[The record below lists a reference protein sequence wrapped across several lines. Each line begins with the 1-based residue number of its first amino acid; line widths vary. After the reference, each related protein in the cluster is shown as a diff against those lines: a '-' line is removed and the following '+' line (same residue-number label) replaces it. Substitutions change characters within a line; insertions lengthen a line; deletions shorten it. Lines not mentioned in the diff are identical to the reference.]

1 MAKLLQIRRGT
12 TVQHSSFTGAEGEV
26 TVDTDKDTIVVHD
39 NSTAGGFPLAPNASP
54 TFTGSHIG
62 IPSVTT
68 ANRPGEVGGTNASV
82 TAVVGMIIFNSTL
95 GILQQFGSLGWSS
108 IVPTPTVASLNY
120 PGDDT
125 SLDTVGEFNLSC
137 TTQSSTTVLVPGST
151 MPSVGQVVKGT
162 GISAPV
168 NNLTCGLTNT
178 DATVTAASTT
188 GLVVGMTVSEFTG
201 VPSRATILSIITD
214 TSFEL
219 SANATATNASAVL
232 SFNTTVESVSGT
244 TSFVITP
251 TATASATVSLT
262 FNTQTLVITGTNFS
276 TGATVTI
283 DGTAPST
290 VSRDSSTQITV
301 TGTPAKTAG
310 TKVDGLVVT
319 NTNGLSASINV
330 DYSALP
336 AWTTASGN
344 ILDTF
349 ITGSAISTI
358 DLAATNATSY
368 GIISGALPTG
378 LSMSTSTGD
387 ITGTMSGSLATY
399 NFTVNATDAEAQ
411 SSPRLFNIILAAV
424 PTGTGGTI
432 TTYSGYKVHTFLS
445 SGTFT
450 PASAFNVDILI
461 VGGGAAGGRTYYSG
475 GGGAGG
481 MLEKT
486 GVAMTNQAYTITVG
500 AGGVSESD
508 QNDTAGLSGSASSV
522 SIISAGTAFGG
533 GGGGAYNGGTPPSTD
548 ADGNAVGSGGGGQGR
563 IASGNAQAGTSGQG
577 SDGGD
582 GSVDPVQGAGYA
594 TGGGGGGKGGAGED
608 GIGWNW
614 PSPLEGGGDGGDGA
628 TNAYRTGVAQGYAA
642 GGGGSQFYD
651 GGIGRAGG
659 IAGGVTM
666 GGAGGKWS
674 LAGTGGTANTG
685 SGGGAAGS
693 ANEEGDPTTAPNG
706 AGGSGIVVIR
716 YAV

>member
-12 TVQHSSFTGAEGEV
+12 TSQHSSFTGAEGEI

-39 NSTAGGFPLAPNASP
+39 GSTAAGFPVAPNASP

-95 GILQQFGSLGWSS
+95 GILQQFGSYGWAS
-108 IVPTPTVASLNY
+108 IEHTPTVASLNY

-262 FNTQTLVITGTNFS
+262 FNTQTLVITGTNFQ

-290 VSRDSSTQITV
+290 VTRDSSTQITV

-319 NTNGLSASINV
+319 NTSGLSASINV

-344 ILDTF
+344 VLNTF
-349 ITGSAISTI
+349 AQTISTI

-368 GIISGALPTG
+368 AIISGALPTG

-387 ITGTMSGSLATY
+387 ITGTMSGSQATY

-411 SSPRLFNIILAAV
+411 SSPRLFNIILAAP

-432 TTYSGYKVHTFLS
+432 TTYSGYRVHTFLT

-450 PASAFNVDILI
+450 PASAFNVDMLI
-461 VGGGAAGGRTYYSG
+461 IGGGGSGGRTYWSG

-486 GVAMTNQAYTITVG
+486 GVAVTNQGYTITVG
-500 AGGVSESD
+500 NGAASES
-508 QNDTAGLSGSASSV
+508 QNNHTSGLSGYASSV
-522 SIISAGTAFGG
+522 SIISGGTAFGG
-533 GGGGAYNGGTPPSTD
+533 GGGGAYNNSVPRTTD
-548 ADGNAVGSGGGGQGR
+548 ADGNAVGSGGGGG
-563 IASGNAQAGTSGQG
+563 AYDDSGQAGTSGQG
-577 SDGGD
+577 SAGGTGSANEGD
-582 GSVDPVQGAGYA
+582 GT
-594 TGGGGGGKGGAGED
+594 TGGGGGGKGGAGEAGANAD
-608 GIGWNW
+608 GGA
-614 PSPLEGGGDGGDGA
+614 GGDGA

-642 GGGGSQFYD
+642 GGGASQYYPQS
-651 GGIGRAGG
+651 GGREGG
-659 IAGGVTM
+659 AVGGVTL
-666 GGAGGKWS
+666 GGAGGSWS
-674 LAGTGGTANTG
+674 ATGGAGVANTG
-685 SGGGAAGS
+685 SGGGASG
-693 ANEEGDPTTAPNG
+693 ANGESGHSSG

>member
-12 TVQHSSFTGAEGEV
+12 TSQHSSFTGSEGEI

-39 NSTAGGFPLAPNASP
+39 GSTAAGFPVAPNASP

-82 TAVVGMIIFNSTL
+82 TAVVGMVIFNSTL

-201 VPSRATILSIITD
+201 VPSRATIVSIITD

-290 VSRDSSTQITV
+290 VTRDSSTQITV

-319 NTNGLSASINV
+319 NTSGLSASINV

-344 ILDTF
+344 VLNTF
-349 ITGSAISTI
+349 AQTISTI

-368 GIISGALPTG
+368 AIISGALPTG

-387 ITGTMSGSLATY
+387 ITGTMSGSIATY

-432 TTYSGYKVHTFLS
+432 TTYSGYKVHTFLT

-500 AGGVSESD
+500 AGGVSESNA
-508 QNDTAGLSGSASSV
+508 NDTAGLSGSASIV

-533 GGGGAYNGGTPPSTD
+533 GGGGAYNGGTPRSTD

-608 GIGWNW
+608 GIGWNY
-614 PSPLEGGGDGGDGA
+614 PTPLDGGGAGGNGA
-628 TNAYRTGVAQGYAA
+628 SNAYRTGVAQGYAA
-642 GGGGSQFYD
+642 GGGGSQYYEQGVGRE
-651 GGIGRAGG
+651 GGAVSGVVI
-659 IAGGVTM
+659 GGV
-666 GGAGGKWS
+666 GGLWS

-685 SGGGAAGS
+685 SGGGAAG
-693 ANEEGDPTTAPNG
+693 AEDEETGGARPNG

>member
-95 GILQQFGSLGWSS
+95 AILQQYTSLGWSS

-290 VSRDSSTQITV
+290 VTRDSSTQITV

-319 NTNGLSASINV
+319 NTSGLSASINV

-344 ILDTF
+344 VLNTF
-349 ITGSAISTI
+349 AQTISTI

-368 GIISGALPTG
+368 AIISGALPTG

-387 ITGTMSGSLATY
+387 ITGTMSGSQATY

-432 TTYSGYKVHTFLS
+432 TTYSGYRVHTFLTG
-445 SGTFT
+445 GTFT
-450 PASAFNVDILI
+450 PASAFNVDMLI
-461 VGGGAAGGRTYYSG
+461 IGGGGSGGRTYWSG

-486 GVAMTNQAYTITVG
+486 GVAVTNQGYTITVG
-500 AGGVSESD
+500 AGAASES
-508 QNDTAGLSGSASSV
+508 QWNGHSGLSGYASSV
-522 SIISAGTAFGG
+522 SIISGGTAFGG
-533 GGGGAYNGGTPPSTD
+533 GGGGAYNNSSPRTTD
-548 ADGNAVGSGGGGQGR
+548 ANGNAVGSGGGGY
-563 IASGNAQAGTSGQG
+563 AYDDSGQAGTSGQG
-577 SDGGD
+577 SAGGTGSANEGD
-582 GSVDPVQGAGYA
+582 GT
-594 TGGGGGGKGGAGED
+594 TGGGGGGKGGAGEAGANAD
-608 GIGWNW
+608 GGA
-614 PSPLEGGGDGGDGA
+614 GGDGA

-642 GGGGSQFYD
+642 GGGASQYMPQS
-651 GGIGRAGG
+651 GGREGG
-659 IAGGVTM
+659 TVGGVTL
-666 GGAGGKWS
+666 GGAGGS
-674 LAGTGGTANTG
+674 YSSTGGAGVANTG
-685 SGGGAAGS
+685 SGGGASGANGEAGHS
-693 ANEEGDPTTAPNG
+693 SG